1 MNKLT
6 MALVLLSTALFS
18 NMAVANPLANT
29 TWQTYEGDQPKAVI
43 KFVKNSMGGVDG
55 TIQSTTRPEGKKLIG
70 TTVVKNLMHDGG
82 KKFSDGYIT
91 DPENGITY
99 SLSATLNGTVLKL
112 SGHYGP
118 FSRSQTWK
126 KK

>member
-29 TWQTYEGDQPKAVI
+29 TWQTYEGDKPKAVI
-43 KFVKNSMGGVDG
+43 KFVENSMGGVDG

-70 TTVVKNLMHDGG
+70 TKVVKNLMYDGG
-82 KKFSDGYIT
+82 KKFSGGYIT
-91 DPENGITY
+91 DPENGKTY
-99 SLSATLNGTVLKL
+99 NLSAQLKGKVLVLK
-112 SGHYGP
+112 GHYGP

-126 KK
+126 KQ

>member
-6 MALVLLSTALFS
+6 MALVLLSTTLFS

-43 KFVKNSMGGVDG
+43 KFVENSMGGVDG

-70 TTVVKNLMHDGG
+70 TKVVKNLMHDGG

-91 DPENGITY
+91 DPENGKTY
-99 SLSATLNGTVLKL
+99 NLSAQLKGKVLVLK
-112 SGHYGP
+112 GHYGP

-126 KK
+126 KQ

>member
-1 MNKLT
+1 

-43 KFVKNSMGGVDG
+43 KFVENSMGGVDG

-70 TTVVKNLMHDGG
+70 TKVVKNLMHDGG

-91 DPENGITY
+91 DPENGKTY
-99 SLSATLNGTVLKL
+99 NLSAQLKGKVLALK
-112 SGHYGP
+112 GHYGP

-126 KK
+126 KQ

>member
-18 NMAVANPLANT
+18 NIAVANPLANT
-29 TWQTYEGDQPKAVI
+29 TWQTYEGNQPKAVI

-70 TTVVKNLMHDGG
+70 TRVVKNLMHDGG
-82 KKFSDGYIT
+82 SKFSGGYIT
-91 DPENGITY
+91 DPENGKTY
-99 SLSATLNGTVLKL
+99 NLSARLNGKVLVLK
-112 SGHYGP
+112 GHYGP

-126 KK
+126 KQ